1 MKIKEIL
8 EAKRNSKYLGGTEK
22 VATISP
28 VLTGK
33 YGKKQKKLMQ
43 KFFGSS

>member
-1 MKIKEIL
+1 MKIKEL
-8 EAKRNSKYLGGTEK
+8 VTPKHNPKYLGGTDK
-22 VATISP
+22 VANISP

-33 YGKKQKKLMQ
+33 WGKKQKKLMN